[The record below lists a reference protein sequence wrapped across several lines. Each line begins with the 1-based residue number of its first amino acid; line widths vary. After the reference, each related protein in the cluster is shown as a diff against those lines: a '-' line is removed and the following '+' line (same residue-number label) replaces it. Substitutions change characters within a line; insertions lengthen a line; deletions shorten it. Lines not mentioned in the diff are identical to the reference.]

1 MCDLDW
7 QMCSKL
13 GNTTSLYIFKVLLV
27 YLLTRKTMINH
38 WISGYPIFRPNILAI
53 FGPCLPKHMPFPRRI
68 HLLNPYG
75 SRTLP
80 QPEAPEAEHPK
91 LHPCEEP
98 LGRIRPAQLPATRA
112 EVVPRF
118 RLVRT
123 WDGEN
128 HGLPILSYGSYGLS
142 QGKKRKTMEN
152 TDFLVDWHCF
162 SKHFFELRQLDF

>member
-1 MCDLDW
+1 
-7 QMCSKL
+7 MCSKL

-142 QGKKRKTMEN
+142 QGKKEN
-152 TDFLVDWHCF
+152 HG
-162 SKHFFELRQLDF
+162 KHGFFG